1 MIEFPLYNTTLK
13 NPVRKI
19 RESFNLSLSL
29 KVDFGE
35 QSVSLYPAR
44 RTQPA
49 RNHDRGEES
58 IQTSDE
64 LARNT
69 ARAVLFHISSFEIVA
84 TKNFRTFRSKEKSS
98 FLPDFKLA
106 TVHYYGI
113 GRIELEM
120 FIHLANTS
128 C

>member
-1 MIEFPLYNTTLK
+1 MDDCDFMCNVTEFPLYNTTLK

-19 RESFNLSLSL
+19 REFFNLSLSL
-29 KVDFGE
+29 KMDFGE
-35 QSVSLYPAR
+35 QSVSLYHAR

-69 ARAVLFHISSFEIVA
+69 ARAVLFQISSFEIVA
-84 TKNFRTFRSKEKSS
+84 NFKVF
-98 FLPDFKLA
+98 
-106 TVHYYGI
+106 
-113 GRIELEM
+113 
-120 FIHLANTS
+120 
-128 C
+128 

>member
-1 MIEFPLYNTTLK
+1 MIVDGDFICNVTEFPLYNTTLK

-19 RESFNLSLSL
+19 REFLNLSL
-29 KVDFGE
+29 KMDFGE

-49 RNHDRGEES
+49 RNHDGGEES

-69 ARAVLFHISSFEIVA
+69 ARAVLFHISSFKIVA
-84 TKNFRTFRSKEKSS
+84 TKNFKVF
-98 FLPDFKLA
+98 
-106 TVHYYGI
+106 
-113 GRIELEM
+113 
-120 FIHLANTS
+120 
-128 C
+128 